1 MQIIKDVNTGVKT
14 YTPVKLFDRTFLDK
28 MYLLPIATDELRKN
42 NGSIVQT
49 TGW

>member
-1 MQIIKDVNTGVKT
+1 MNTGVKT
-14 YTPVKLFDRTFLDK
+14 YTPVKLFDRTFFDK